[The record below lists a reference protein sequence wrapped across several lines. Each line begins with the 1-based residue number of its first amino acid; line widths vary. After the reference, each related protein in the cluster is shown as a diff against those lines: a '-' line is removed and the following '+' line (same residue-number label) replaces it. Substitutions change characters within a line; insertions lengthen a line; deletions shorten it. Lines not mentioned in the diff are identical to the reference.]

1 MKLLGDK
8 NAVIVYDCFIL
19 AHKKKWNDLF
29 KVATGSTPCFSPVSG
44 LTVGMEHLYEQK
56 SAKNP
61 IDHRLLKK
69 MGKNHHR
76 PVIAE

>member
-1 MKLLGDK
+1 MCD
-8 NAVIVYDCFIL
+8 VIGCEDMCISYLIIL

-56 SAKNP
+56 SA
-61 IDHRLLKK
+61 
-69 MGKNHHR
+69 
-76 PVIAE
+76 